1 VRGQPKRGLTFHYN
15 GFQKLTELPEPVA
28 RGDLCGRRAGN
39 KFRVAAEQGKPLS
52 SVAAVRP
59 KDMRRAR
66 AEAYE
71 MAGSTDEAIRDS
83 GRFWSAFYDAFAQA
97 WPDYWTFC

>member
-1 VRGQPKRGLTFHYN
+1 
-15 GFQKLTELPEPVA
+15 LTELPPYP

-39 KFRVAAEQGKPLS
+39 KFRMAVEQGKPLA
-52 SVAAVRP
+52 SVVAVRP
-59 KDMRRAR
+59 KDMRLAR

-71 MAGSTDEAIRDS
+71 MIDSPDETIRDS

-97 WPDYWTFC
+97 WPDYWRFC